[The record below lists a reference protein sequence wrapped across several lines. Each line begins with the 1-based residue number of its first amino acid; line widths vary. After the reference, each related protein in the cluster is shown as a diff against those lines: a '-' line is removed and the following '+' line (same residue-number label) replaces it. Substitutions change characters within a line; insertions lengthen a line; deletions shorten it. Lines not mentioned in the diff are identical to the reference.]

1 MSVPVRLA
9 AFAVLLVL
17 VGLAGFG
24 VGRLTGPVGPGS
36 DEHAPGHTTGQEA
49 S

>member
-9 AFAVLLVL
+9 AFLAVLVV

-24 VGRLTGPVGPGS
+24 VGQAVGPFDDAPS
-36 DEHAPGHTTGQEA
+36 HAPGHST